1 MTSFTAMNTSFLLA
15 GLSDTDSESVKKL
28 IVQAEQAF
36 SRFREDSEVSII
48 NRNKGHWVQVSPLA
62 YRLLE
67 DVWQAYQHTTGI
79 FNPFLRSTLEQLGYN
94 QSFELLP
101 QNFPSDKVEQSRYS
115 IPSVITGKECTPYLE
130 FDEKKSSVRLGS
142 GAELDL
148 GGIAKGWIAQYAAE
162 QCIVRGTG
170 HGLIDAG
177 GDIVLWGKEPQQEVW
192 GVEVAHPLQA
202 DGVIADL
209 WLEGLTAMA
218 TSNIIKRSWSGPSG
232 KRAHHIIDPRT
243 GQPAESDLVQA
254 TVLTRDVTLS
264 EQYAKGLLVLGSEE
278 GIPWL
283 ADHCPAAAYIA
294 LRTDGTIV
302 TGGNLDLYCTEW
314 EVFHHE
320 HS

>member
-1 MTSFTAMNTSFLLA
+1 MTSFTAMNTSFLVA
-15 GLSDTDSESVKKL
+15 ELSDHDSETVKKL

-36 SRFREDSEVSII
+36 SRFRKDSELSII
-48 NRNKGHWVQVSPLA
+48 NRNKGQWVQVSPLA

-67 DVWQAYQHTTGI
+67 DAQQAYQHTTGI
-79 FNPFLRSTLEQLGYN
+79 FNPFLGSKLEQLGYN
-94 QSFELLP
+94 RSFELLP
-101 QNFPSDKVEQSRYS
+101 QDFPSDRNEQNGCS
-115 IPSVITGKECTPYLE
+115 ISSDITGTERKPYLE
-130 FDEKKSSVRLGS
+130 FDEKTSSVRMDS

-162 QCIVRGTG
+162 QCILRGAE

-218 TSNIIKRSWSGPSG
+218 TSNIIKRSWVGPFG

-243 GQPAESDLVQA
+243 GQPVRSDLVQA
-254 TVLTRDVTLS
+254 TVLTRDLTLS

-283 ADHCPAAAYIA
+283 ADCCPAAACIA

-320 HS
+320 RN